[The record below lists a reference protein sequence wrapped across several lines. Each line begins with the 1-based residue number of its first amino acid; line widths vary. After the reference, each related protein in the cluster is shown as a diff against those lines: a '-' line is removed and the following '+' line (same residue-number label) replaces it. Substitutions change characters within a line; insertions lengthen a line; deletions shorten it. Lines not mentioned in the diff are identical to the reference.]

1 MSDNKHSEAQ
11 NTTGDQFHIDDGRD
25 RSITSRESERLEL
38 EEAMLKF
45 LSDGGSVKTIER
57 NLRTDP
63 PRRPESNYGS
73 RPI

>member
-1 MSDNKHSEAQ
+1 MSDKTHSEAQ
-11 NTTGDQFHIDDGRD
+11 SSAGDQFHIDDGRD

-38 EEAMLKF
+38 EDAMLKF
-45 LSDGGSVKTIER
+45 LSGGGSVETIER